1 MLHTMW
7 HNELIIMKLSFI
19 WVAHPMSFQPWSL
32 CIKIPKRADFKN
44 STQNRWFGLCRDEAG
59 CTVPAVSYLSMH
71 NTITCCDFGFF
82 FFFCLCPRAL
92 NVCCVCIIIK
102 RLPSLIKPARTE
114 HDTHFGGFV
123 SAWISCV
130 VKSLESLRE
139 MFPNIVWS
147 MWQFLSFFPPS
158 FFKSTMEVM
167 VICRP
172 GRITVFVS
180 DVADHE
186 FSDVGILSV

>member
-1 MLHTMW
+1 
-7 HNELIIMKLSFI
+7 
-19 WVAHPMSFQPWSL
+19 MSFQPWSL
-32 CIKIPKRADFKN
+32 CIKKSKTGFTLTSKTLHKTGGLGCAEMRLAVPSLLFLISRCT
-44 STQNRWFGLCRDEAG
+44 TQSHAAILASSFFFVFAPE
-59 CTVPAVSYLSMH
+59 LSM
-71 NTITCCDFGFF
+71 
-82 FFFCLCPRAL
+82 LCVLSA
-92 NVCCVCIIIK
+92 K
-102 RLPSLIKPARTE
+102 RLRSLIKPARTE

-147 MWQFLSFFPPS
+147 MWRFLSFFPPS

-172 GRITVFVS
+172 GRITVFVAA
-180 DVADHE
+180 VADHE